1 MINIIIDLLK
11 LTGFIIDPKNN
22 FASNNKKRMF
32 YVYKSYD
39 SIKEFKE
46 KISEDQD
53 KLYDYI
59 TGLENGNEIKKNTS
73 FIILIEL
80 NENSEKKNIQEE
92 ILDLEEDKYFFK
104 KYVITYLNDEV
115 NSFYNKLKEY
125 DNIIN
130 FMEKNLNDTDK
141 FEKFKV
147 NNEMSYYSLILKIY
161 IKIPHLSCGDIF
173 NKKEITNLGKSII
186 EEIKEIQEKEKGDIL
201 LDYHKKVISLN
212 ENDID
217 VYIERMLLEIEER
230 E

>member
-1 MINIIIDLLK
+1 MINIISDLLK
-11 LTGFIIDPKNN
+11 LTEFSIDAENN

-59 TGLENGNEIKKNTS
+59 TELENGSEIKKNTS
-73 FIILIEL
+73 FIILIKL
-80 NENSEKKNIQEE
+80 NENSEKKDIQED

-104 KYVITYLNDEV
+104 KYVITYLSDEV

-130 FMEKNLNDTDK
+130 FMEKNLNDTDE

-147 NNEMSYYSLILKIY
+147 SNEVSYYSLILKIY

-173 NKKEITNLGKSII
+173 SKKEIINLTDNII
-186 EEIKEIQEKEKGDIL
+186 EGIKKIQDKEKGNIL
-201 LDYHKKVISLN
+201 LDYHKKVIALD

-217 VYIERMLLEIEER
+217 GYIERMLLEIKESE
-230 E
+230 